1 MVTILLV
8 ALTDVLFIVTNIK
21 IFFID
26 FHYLPFHTIFLNR
39 LKLVIKK
46 AEMWTM
52 SSYNWTKKS
61 NDSIPI
67 NVMETISGK
76 VDYLEPIL

>member
-1 MVTILLV
+1 MLVTF
-8 ALTDVLFIVTNIK
+8 TDVLFIVTNIV

-26 FHYLPFHTIFLNR
+26 CRYLPFHVIFLNR
-39 LKLVIKK
+39 FKLVIKK
-46 AEMWTM
+46 AEIWRMP
-52 SSYNWTKKS
+52 SYNWTKKS

-67 NVMETISGK
+67 NVMETIFGK